1 MKKKLGMLLG
11 TTAVLFMLTGCG
23 KSAQDEFV
31 SYMETQSKQTEG
43 TYDFNVA
50 IKELEL
56 PSSPE
61 TAGNPMVSMM
71 VTQLKD
77 MSITGTMKQNT
88 KKDNAFEL
96 DMKVKALG
104 MEVPFNMIGN
114 YGKEPKMYMATDIME
129 YIMGIMSSMTGMDMT
144 EGTDF
149 SQLKGKY
156 IDVFAMD
163 ETADKAA
170 WADMVKEMEVAQKD
184 QEKLNKKYIDFI
196 KGLDKKSFTKKDNV
210 ISHTFTEK
218 EFTDL
223 IKTLSEDT
231 ETDMK
236 DVQNLFKDFEKFN
249 VEIKVDT
256 KKDKTTVTLDIAPKA
271 ADSENA
277 GFSSMVLL
285 VETTLKDKKADIVLP
300 KKENILTSEEMEKIF
315 PSSPTGI
322 GTTVSDEDFAAMKS
336 GIQSAK
342 DDIDEATKK
351 ELLETY
357 KPVLTEEQYKE
368 IEDILK

>member
-1 MKKKLGMLLG
+1 MKKRLGMLLG

-23 KSAQDEFV
+23 TSAQDEFV

-61 TAGNPMVSMM
+61 TATNPMVTMM

-77 MSITGTMKQNT
+77 MSIAGTMKQNT

-96 DMKVKALG
+96 DMKIKALG
-104 MEVPFNMIGN
+104 LEVPFNMIGN
-114 YGKEPKMYMATDIME
+114 YGKEPKIYMSTDIME
-129 YIMGIMSSMTGMDMT
+129 YIMGIMSSTTGMDMT

-163 ETADKAA
+163 ETTDKAA
-170 WADMVKEMEVAQKD
+170 QKN
-184 QEKLNKKYIDFI
+184 QEKLNKKYINFI

-249 VEIKVDT
+249 VKISVDT
-256 KKDKTTVTLDIAPKA
+256 KKDKTTVTLDMAPKA

-300 KKENILTSEEMEKIF
+300 KKVNILTSEEMEKIF

-322 GTTVSDEDFAAMKS
+322 STTVSDEDFTAMKS
-336 GIQSAK
+336 GIQNAK

-351 ELLETY
+351 NY
-357 KPVLTEEQYKE
+357 
-368 IEDILK
+368 

>member
-1 MKKKLGMLLG
+1 MKKRLGMLLG

-163 ETADKAA
+163 DKAA
-170 WADMVKEMEVAQKD
+170 WADMVKEMESAQKD

-218 EFTDL
+218 
-223 IKTLSEDT
+223 
-231 ETDMK
+231 DMK

-256 KKDKTTVTLDIAPKA
+256 KKDKTTVTLDMAPKA

-315 PSSPTGI
+315 PSSPVAGLNTAV
-322 GTTVSDEDFAAMKS
+322 TDEDFNDLKTALV
-336 GIQSAK
+336 SAK
-342 DDIDEATKK
+342 DSLDEVTKK
-351 ELLETY
+351 EFLESY
-357 KPVLTEEQYKE
+357 KTILTEEQYKE
-368 IEDILK
+368 IADILK

>member
-1 MKKKLGMLLG
+1 
-11 TTAVLFMLTGCG
+11 
-23 KSAQDEFV
+23 
-31 SYMETQSKQTEG
+31 
-43 TYDFNVA
+43 
-50 IKELEL
+50 
-56 PSSPE
+56 
-61 TAGNPMVSMM
+61 
-71 VTQLKD
+71 
-77 MSITGTMKQNT
+77 
-88 KKDNAFEL
+88 
-96 DMKVKALG
+96 
-104 MEVPFNMIGN
+104 
-114 YGKEPKMYMATDIME
+114 
-129 YIMGIMSSMTGMDMT
+129 
-144 EGTDF
+144 
-149 SQLKGKY
+149 
-156 IDVFAMD
+156 
-163 ETADKAA
+163 TADKAA
-170 WADMVKEMEVAQKD
+170 WADMVKKTEAAQKD

-249 VEIKVDT
+249 VEIKIDT
-256 KKDKTTVTLDIAPKA
+256 KKDKTTVTLDMAPKA

-336 GIQSAK
+336 GIQGAK
-342 DDIDEATKK
+342 NDIDEATKK

-357 KPVLTEEQYKE
+357 KPVLTDEQYKE